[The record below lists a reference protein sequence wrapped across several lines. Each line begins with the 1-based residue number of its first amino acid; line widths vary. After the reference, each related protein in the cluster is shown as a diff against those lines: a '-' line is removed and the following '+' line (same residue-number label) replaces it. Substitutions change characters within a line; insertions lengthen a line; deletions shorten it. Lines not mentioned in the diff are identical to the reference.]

1 LKEYTFEYKTKKG
14 KKLATLNTLNSRW
27 KWHSAT
33 TYFRRAFIDLL
44 ADSKLKLKDFA
55 LEITYN
61 TKADCDNM
69 AGIAKFF
76 VDTLRELKYVEN
88 DTKTFYRYL
97 KMTGD
102 TELPYRT
109 IVFKIIKF
117 K

>member
-1 LKEYTFEYKTKKG
+1 MTEYTFEYTTKKG
-14 KKLATLNTLNSRW
+14 KKLATLNTLKTRY
-27 KWHSAT
+27 KWQSST
-33 TYFRRAFIDLL
+33 NYYRREFIKLL
-44 ADSKLKLKDFA
+44 SDSKLKLKDFA

-76 VDTLRELKYVEN
+76 VDTIRELKYVEN
-88 DTKTFYRYL
+88 DTKGFYRYL
-97 KMTGD
+97 KIEGNTD
-102 TELPYRT
+102 LPYRT